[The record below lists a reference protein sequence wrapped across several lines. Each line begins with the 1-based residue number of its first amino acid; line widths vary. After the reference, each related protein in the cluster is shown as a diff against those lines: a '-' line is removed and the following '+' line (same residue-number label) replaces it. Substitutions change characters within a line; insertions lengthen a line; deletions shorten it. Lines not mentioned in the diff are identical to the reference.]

1 MLDMNVVVKLA
12 KRHTAKHQGAH
23 AVVVAQQILLVYNC
37 GRMQYVNK

>member
-1 MLDMNVVVKLA
+1 MLDMNVVVKLTEQHSA
-12 KRHTAKHQGAH
+12 QQQGAH